1 MRKTKIVATLGP
13 ASSGEEQVSN
23 LLQAGVDVFRL
34 NFSHGTHEEHTA
46 TVAIIRKHAME
57 QGRSVA
63 ILQDLQG
70 PRIRTGKLVDGVP
83 VHLQPDTPLVLTT
96 KQIDGTADMV
106 SVTYEGLPADAHVG
120 SRILI
125 ADGSL
130 ELRVVEA
137 TSTELRTEVVRGGE
151 LGERKGINVPD
162 VHLNVKSFT
171 DKDQEDLRL
180 GVGLGV
186 DYIALSFVRSA
197 ADVEEVRSA
206 MWALGASIPIV
217 AKIESQ
223 EAVERL
229 DEILQASDGVMVARG
244 DLGVELGPER
254 VPMLQKSILRRANEL
269 GVPSITATQM
279 LESMITNSSPTRA
292 EASDVANAIL
302 DGTDAV
308 MLSGETAVGANPVV
322 AVRTM
327 DSIALEVESHAP
339 RIDMRLEH
347 SNDHSHS
354 LAHAATMVAE
364 EVSATAIAVFTNSG
378 FTAQL
383 LSKQA
388 PMIPIYAF
396 TSREDTYQRL
406 ALWHGVTALRGDLA
420 EDTDTM
426 IAGMLEELRE
436 RHFAEL
442 GDNVVVVRLS
452 PPGGKHLSN
461 FITVRVVT
469 T

>member
-13 ASSGEEQVSN
+13 ASSGEEQVSE

-46 TVAIIRKHAME
+46 TVGLIRKHAE
-57 QGRSVA
+57 QQGRSVA

-70 PRIRTGKLVDGVP
+70 PRIRTGMLAGGVP
-83 VHLQPDTPLVLTT
+83 VHLQPGTPLILTT
-96 KQIDGTADMV
+96 KQVDGSADMV
-106 SVTYEGLPADAHVG
+106 SVTYGGLPKDAHVG
-120 SRILI
+120 SRIFI
-125 ADGSL
+125 ADGSI
-130 ELRVVEA
+130 ELRVVTA
-137 TSTELRTEVVRGGE
+137 TSTELRTEVVRGGK
-151 LGERKGINVPD
+151 LGERKGINAPE

-171 DKDQEDLRL
+171 DKDQEDLHL
-180 GVGLGV
+180 GVSLGV

-206 MWALGASIPIV
+206 IWASGASIPII

-279 LESMITNSSPTRA
+279 LESMIASPSPTRA

-308 MLSGETAVGANPVV
+308 MLSGETAVGRYPLE

-339 RIDMRLEH
+339 RIDMHLEY
-347 SNDHSHS
+347 SSDHSHS
-354 LAHAATMVAE
+354 LAHAATLVAE
-364 EVSATAIAVFTNSG
+364 EVDATAIAVFTNSG

-396 TSREDTYQRL
+396 TSREDTYHRL
-406 ALWHGVTALRGDLA
+406 ALWHGVTALRGEFA
-420 EDTDTM
+420 EDTDAL
-426 IAGMLEELRE
+426 IAGMLGELRD
-436 RHFAEL
+436 RQFAEL
-442 GDNVVVVRLS
+442 GRNVVVVRLS
-452 PPGGKHLSN
+452 PPGGRHLAN
-461 FITVRVVT
+461 FITVRVIT
-469 T
+469 L